1 MTERRPQLLP
11 TTVPDEIILR
21 QFRNSFKFSEW
32 PQVSTVERLIWRSL
46 RTLFLLKK
54 VYILYEWNRLFLMR
68 WRLDLPFSKGD
79 RTSVPITGIALAFSL
94 EFERVD
100 LLLHQTSW
108 LIEMLGYTVSV
119 ITNRRIAWKKF
130 GRLLLS

>member
-1 MTERRPQLLP
+1 
-11 TTVPDEIILR
+11 
-21 QFRNSFKFSEW
+21 
-32 PQVSTVERLIWRSL
+32 
-46 RTLFLLKK
+46 
-54 VYILYEWNRLFLMR
+54 MR
-68 WRLDLPFSKGD
+68 WKLDPPFSKGE
-79 RTSVPITGIALAFSL
+79 RTSIRIAGIALAFSL

-119 ITNRRIAWKKF
+119 ITNRRIARKEF

>member
-1 MTERRPQLLP
+1 
-11 TTVPDEIILR
+11 
-21 QFRNSFKFSEW
+21 
-32 PQVSTVERLIWRSL
+32 
-46 RTLFLLKK
+46 
-54 VYILYEWNRLFLMR
+54 MR

-119 ITNRRIAWKKF
+119 ITNRRIA
-130 GRLLLS
+130 